1 MLVYFLRVVVFKSV
15 LFFNS
20 SNALLTLEIAPTAFK
35 MQTCVFC
42 VLRSL
47 DLVFDWSISLQ
58 ISGLHFFDF

>member
-1 MLVYFLRVVVFKSV
+1 MLVYLLRVVVFKSA

-47 DLVFDWSISLQ
+47 DLVFD
-58 ISGLHFFDF
+58 

>member
-20 SNALLTLEIAPTAFK
+20 SNALLTLEIASTAFK
-35 MQTCVFC
+35 MQTCIFC